1 MELVTYQDYK
11 SYKHIIIQG
20 MDRTQCA
27 LFNAVVM
34 KHLVNKHSREWKQ
47 DLLDTEQIT
56 LVNIVDF
63 VWRNQY
69 IDVNLRKDLPND
81 YEEFEK
87 IGFDKD
93 GDPDDLSPETID
105 VLSSVEYAVSEKYGA
120 FQETII
126 YVLELLADGVD
137 RELDMK
143 YPDYIHTSLDNIFE
157 YQEMRDLVSNIKLA
171 VDSIQKGHRPEDV
184 LSLFQ

>member
-34 KHLVNKHSREWKQ
+34 KYLFDKYSIEWKQ
-47 DLLDTEQIT
+47 DLLDTEQIS
-56 LVNIVDF
+56 LVKMVDF
-63 VWRNQY
+63 VWRDQY
-69 IDVNLRKDLPND
+69 IDVNLRKDLPED

-87 IGFDKD
+87 IGFDED

-126 YVLELLADGVD
+126 YVLELLSDGVD
-137 RELDMK
+137 RELNMK
-143 YPDYIHTSLDNIFE
+143 CPDYIYASLDNMFQ
-157 YQEMRDLVSNIKLA
+157 YQEMRDLVSNMELA
-171 VDSIQKGHRPEDV
+171 VDSIQKGRRPEYV